1 MARRTIVQLREE
13 LSSNK
18 INARE
23 LISEYIKRAKQNDLN
38 AYITINENEALKEA
52 DKADKLTKIGKAHPL
67 TGIPMGVKDA
77 ISTEGL
83 RTTAGSKILEN
94 YIPPFDATV
103 VEKLRLNGAI
113 IVGKNNMDEF
123 AMGSSTETSGYGPT
137 LNPYS
142 KERVP
147 GGSSGGSAAA
157 VASELCVASLGSDTG
172 GSIRQP
178 AAFCGVVGFKPT
190 YGRVSRY
197 GLIAM
202 ASSLDQI
209 GPITNTVADS
219 RIVFEAINGYD
230 KKDATSLKSLPPAS
244 KVTKRVGVIKEH
256 LKNSALAPSVKQA
269 VQNKI
274 AEIENAGFE
283 VVEVDIPLIE
293 EALAIYYIIM
303 PVEVAS
309 NLARFDGVKYGV
321 SASGAQTLEELY
333 TKTRS
338 QFFGTEAQRR
348 IILGS
353 FASSAGYFDTYYKK
367 AITAQNSLKQ
377 SFKEV
382 FEKVDFIV
390 GPTTPT
396 TAFKLKEKTFDPM
409 EMYLSDIFT
418 VPANIAGLPAISL
431 PIGADK
437 NNLPIGFQITGPFG
451 EDERLLDFA
460 QQVENMQ
467 AYDK

>member
-1 MARRTIVQLREE
+1 MARYTLVQLKEE
-13 LSSNK
+13 LSSGK

-23 LISEYIKRAKQNDLN
+23 LIGEYIKRAKQSNLN
-38 AYITINENEALKEA
+38 AYITLNEEEALKEA
-52 DKADKLTKIGKAHPL
+52 KRAEQLIKTGKAHPL
-67 TGIPMGVKDA
+67 TGIPMGIKDA
-77 ISTEGL
+77 ISTRGL

-103 VEKLRLNGAI
+103 VEKLRNGGAV

-137 LNPYS
+137 LNPYN
-142 KERVP
+142 KECVP

-157 VASELCVASLGSDTG
+157 VAAGLCVASLGSDTG

-178 AAFCGVVGFKPT
+178 ASFCGVVGFKPT

-209 GPITNTVADS
+209 GPITNNVADS
-219 RIVFEAINGYD
+219 KIIFKTIAGYD
-230 KKDATSLKSLPPAS
+230 KKDATSLKSLPPAG
-244 KVTKRVGVIKEH
+244 KAKKRVGIIREH
-256 LKNSALAPSVKQA
+256 LASNALAPSVKKA
-269 VQNKI
+269 VKNKI
-274 AEIENAGFE
+274 AEIEKAGFE
-283 VVEVDIPLIE
+283 IVELNIPLVE
-293 EALAIYYIIM
+293 QSLAIYYIIM

-309 NLARFDGVKYGV
+309 NLARFDGIKYGV
-321 SASGAQTLEELY
+321 SAKEERTLKQLY

-338 QFFGTEAQRR
+338 QFLGNEAQRR

-353 FASSAGYFDTYYKK
+353 FVSSAGYFDTYYKK
-367 AITAQNSLKQ
+367 AIVAQNNLRQ
-377 SFKEV
+377 SFKNA
-382 FEKVDFIV
+382 FDKVDFIV

-396 TAFKLKEKTFDPM
+396 TAFKLGEKLDPM
-409 EMYLSDIFT
+409 EMYLNDIFT

-431 PIGADK
+431 PIGNDEGG
-437 NNLPIGFQITGPFG
+437 LPIGFQVIGAFG
-451 EDERLLDFA
+451 EDEKLLDFA
-460 QQVENMQ
+460 QLVEDIQIN
-467 AYDK
+467 K